1 VGTVS
6 NPLTWLRQRFGS
18 TRRATSQRATASNQA
33 LDEQMLDL
41 REQLGATVD
50 GIVQANATTGTPW
63 APHLLAAHG
72 QGVDPH
78 WVTVEEWVGDTERIT
93 ADGIAVREGGVLVL
107 RVCAWPRVDEN
118 GRLRLVGE
126 AWAVRVRA
134 AAFGVLV
141 RELIGVQARPP
152 RVGSVYLGAG
162 HGLRTPTRHSTRQ
175 SCSRRCPIAWWTSP
189 PRPGRRFGRCCRRPR
204 SSRISDLRSRRASVA
219 GWHDRDHGH

>member
-6 NPLTWLRQRFGS
+6 NPLTWLRQRFGT

-78 WVTVEEWVGDTERIT
+78 WMTVEEWVGDTERIT

-134 AAFGVLV
+134 AAFQILV

-152 RVGSVYLGAG
+152 SVGSVYLAG
-162 HGLRTPTRHSTRQ
+162 WSRTEDTDTPLDTAELFAAVSHRLVDITTE
-175 SCSRRCPIAWWTSP
+175 AWQTIRTLSP
-189 PRPGRRFGRCCRRPR
+189 PTEVVPDQRPEE
-204 SSRISDLRSRRASVA
+204 
-219 GWHDRDHGH
+219 